1 MPFEPNDQYATHRY
15 TFKLYAGMKRILKI
29 SLLVIL
35 GLLFVWL
42 IAFLVQKSIPDPV
55 VYNVEKPKRTDVV
68 KKTVANGKI
77 VPRKEILIKP
87 VVSGIIRELFVEA
100 GDAVKKDQP
109 LAKIQIVPDM
119 LSLSN
124 AENRVKAA
132 EIGVHNAQINYDR
145 NKPLL
150 DKGVIAAAE
159 MQTYDIA
166 LRNAKQELAAA
177 QESLQVVRDGI
188 SRSSAGNTIVRSTI
202 DGMVLDVPVK
212 EGNSVIER
220 NNFNE
225 GTTIAA
231 IADMADLIFQ
241 GKVDESEVGKVRL
254 GMPVVLTVG
263 AIEEAKWDAELEYI
277 APKGV
282 EENGAIQFE
291 IRAAVKLKEGQNL
304 RSGYSANADIE
315 LERRDSVLTVPE
327 SVVEFNAKGDSAF
340 VQVKDGEGW
349 KRTWIKTGLSDGINL
364 QVLEGVTAE
373 TELRGARKEE
383 EKGMQVSVD

>member
-1 MPFEPNDQYATHRY
+1 
-15 TFKLYAGMKRILKI
+15 MKRILKYI
-29 SLLVIL
+29 LLIGL

-42 IAFLVQKSIPDPV
+42 MVFLVRKGMPKPV
-55 VYNVEKPKRTDVV
+55 EYAIEQPKKNNII

-87 VVSGIIRELFVEA
+87 VVSGIISELYVEA
-100 GDAVKKDQP
+100 GQQVKKDQP

-124 AENRVKAA
+124 AENRVRTA
-132 EIGVHNAQINYDR
+132 EINVQNAQMDFDR

-150 DKGVIAAAE
+150 DKGVISAAE
-159 MQTYDIA
+159 MQRFDIA
-166 LRNAKQELAAA
+166 LRTAKQELAGA
-177 QESLQVVRDGI
+177 QEALQVVRDGI

-202 DGMVLDVPVK
+202 EGMVLDVPVK

-231 IADMADLIFQ
+231 IADMSDLIFQ
-241 GKVDESEVGKVRL
+241 GKVDESEVGKVKL

-263 AIEEAKWDAELEYI
+263 AIDNAKWDADLEYL

-291 IRAAVKLKEGQNL
+291 IRAAVKLKEGQAL

-340 VQVKDGEGW
+340 VQVKDGKGW
-349 KRTWIKTGLSDGINL
+349 KKTHIKTGLSDGINL
-364 QVLEGVTAE
+364 EVLEGVTSG
-373 TELRGARKEE
+373 TELRGAKKEK
-383 EKGMQVSVD
+383 EKKKEASFD

>member
-1 MPFEPNDQYATHRY
+1 MKKFFKYLLLIGLPILFIWTMWFLYTKSNPPADEFAT
-15 TFKLYAGMKRILKI
+15 
-29 SLLVIL
+29 
-35 GLLFVWL
+35 
-42 IAFLVQKSIPDPV
+42 
-55 VYNVEKPKRTDVV
+55 EKPKKNNII

-87 VVSGIIRELFVEA
+87 GVGGIIRELYVEP
-100 GDAVKKDQP
+100 GDLVKKDQP

-119 LSLSN
+119 MSLSS
-124 AENRVKAA
+124 AENRVKNA
-132 EIGVHNAQINYDR
+132 EIGVQNAQMNYDR

-166 LRNAKQELAAA
+166 LRNAKQEHEAAKDA
-177 QESLQVVRDGI
+177 LQVVRDGI
-188 SRSSAGNTIVRSTI
+188 SRSSTGSTVVRSTI
-202 DGMVLDVPVK
+202 EGMVLDVPVK

-220 NNFNE
+220 NSFAE

-231 IADMADLIFQ
+231 IADMNDLIFQ
-241 GKVDESEVGKVRL
+241 GKVDESEVGKVKL

-263 AIEEAKWDAELEYI
+263 AIEDAKWDAVLEYI

-291 IRAAVKLKEGQNL
+291 IRAAVKVSEGQYL

-315 LERRDSVLTVPE
+315 LDRRDSVLTVPE
-327 SVVEFNAKGDSAF
+327 SVVEFNTKGDSAF
-340 VQVKDGEGW
+340 VQVKQAGEGAGF
-349 KRTWIKTGLSDGINL
+349 KRTYIKTGLSDGLNIE
-364 QVLEGVTAE
+364 VLSGIDAAAE
-373 TELRGARKEE
+373 LKGAKKEE
-383 EKGMQVSVD
+383 EMPEMEMGGE

>member
-1 MPFEPNDQYATHRY
+1 MKKFLKYVLLIGLGVLFIWTMY
-15 TFKLYAGMKRILKI
+15 FLY
-29 SLLVIL
+29 
-35 GLLFVWL
+35 
-42 IAFLVQKSIPDPV
+42 QKSASKPD
-55 VYNVEKPKRTDVV
+55 EFAIETPKRNNVV

-87 VVSGIIRELFVEA
+87 VVSGIIAELYVEA
-100 GDAVKKDQP
+100 GDIVKKDQQ
-109 LAKIQIVPDM
+109 LAKIKIVPDM

-124 AENRVKAA
+124 AENRLRNA
-132 EIGVHNAQINYDR
+132 EIGQQNAQLNFDR
-145 NKPLL
+145 NKPLS

-159 MQTYDIA
+159 MQTFDMA
-166 LRNAKQELAAA
+166 LRNAKQEVAAA
-177 QESLQVVRDGI
+177 QEALQVVRDGI

-202 DGMVLDVPVK
+202 DGMILDVPVK

-231 IADMADLIFQ
+231 IADMTDLIFQ
-241 GKVDESEVGKVRL
+241 GKVDESEVGKVKL

-263 AIEEAKWDAELEYI
+263 AIDNAKWDADLEYI

-291 IRAAVKLKEGQNL
+291 IRAAVKLNEGQSL
-304 RSGYSANADIE
+304 RSGYSANADIV
-315 LERRDSVLTVPE
+315 LQQRDSVYTVPE
-327 SVVEFNAKGDSAF
+327 SIVEFNTKGDSAF

-349 KRTWIKTGLSDGINL
+349 KKTYIKTGLSDGINL
-364 QVLEGVTAE
+364 EVLDGVEPT
-373 TELRGARKEE
+373 TELKGAKKVEPT
-383 EKGMQVSVD
+383 EKGEGEE